1 MARREQFRLPGGT
14 PIETCVDWNGRW
26 FVGYRRGSSMGF
38 TCPVALRKWL
48 GLPLK
53 TPSREAFDAWIAT
66 LEEADA
72 VKAKPPSVEQDQQL
86 LKETGWG
93 PETHADEQDPAL
105 TTKMI
110 L

>member
-1 MARREQFRLPGGT
+1 MARREQFYLPGGA
-14 PIETCVDWNGRW
+14 PIETGVDSGQRW

-38 TCPVALRKWL
+38 TCPTALRKWL

-66 LEEADA
+66 LQEADT
-72 VKAKPPSVEQDQQL
+72 AKDQGS
-86 LKETGWG
+86 KEAILTSWG
-93 PETHADEQDPAL
+93 PEAHADEQDPAL
-105 TTKMI
+105 STKMI

>member
-1 MARREQFRLPGGT
+1 MAKREQFRLPGGT
-14 PIETCVDWNGRW
+14 PIETGVDNGQRW
-26 FVGYRRGSSMGF
+26 FVGYRKGSSMGF

-66 LEEADA
+66 LEEADT
-72 VKAKPPSVEQDQQL
+72 AKGQGNMKPGLTS
-86 LKETGWG
+86 WG
-93 PETHADEQDPAL
+93 PEAHADEQDPAL
-105 TTKMI
+105 STKMV

>member
-14 PIETCVDWNGRW
+14 PIETGVDNGQRW
-26 FVGYRRGSSMGF
+26 FVGYRKGSSMGF
-38 TCPVALRKWL
+38 TCPVALRRWL

-72 VKAKPPSVEQDQQL
+72 AKDQGNLKAGL
-86 LKETGWG
+86 TGWG
-93 PETHADEQDPAL
+93 PEAHADEQDPAL
-105 TTKMI
+105 STRMVM
-110 L
+110 

>member
-1 MARREQFRLPGGT
+1 MAKREQFYLPGGV
-14 PIETCVDWNGRW
+14 PIETGVDWNGRY
-26 FVGYRRGSSMGF
+26 FIGYRKGSSMGF
-38 TCPVALRKWL
+38 TCPKALRKWL

-53 TPSREAFDAWIAT
+53 TPSREAFDAWIAK

-72 VKAKPPSVEQDQQL
+72 AKAKPAPVKQDQSL

-93 PETHADEQDPAL
+93 PEQHADEEDPAL
-105 TTKMI
+105 STKMV

>member
-1 MARREQFRLPGGT
+1 MARREQFRLPGM
-14 PIETCVDWNGRW
+14 PIETGVDNGQRW
-26 FVGYRRGSSMGF
+26 FVGYRKGSSMGF
-38 TCPVALRKWL
+38 TCPTTLRKWL

-72 VKAKPPSVEQDQQL
+72 TKSQSNLKANLSS
-86 LKETGWG
+86 WG
-93 PETHADEQDPAL
+93 PEAHADEDPAL
-105 TTKMI
+105 STKMI